1 MRIPIIPVIVGLSV
15 IATSCSNGDQMVRQ
29 FISHNMP
36 ASTYYYPKDTLG
48 HLSLPKPFSV
58 PTIGGM
64 FQDLYYWDTY
74 YTNLALLSMGN
85 VEQARNNVDDILYL
99 IERFGYMPNSSN
111 LNSNNRSQPPYASM
125 MVRDVY
131 EQTEDKEWLM
141 AAYNT
146 LLKEYRFWMTYR
158 MTESGLNRHFNMG
171 SEEYLTNFYTYL
183 QTRIP
188 SLRDDVSPLERIRI
202 ASQFLSEAESGW
214 DFTPRFNTKC
224 EEFNPID
231 LNANLYIYEKN
242 FAWMSYQLEIEG
254 GKQWERT
261 ASRRLALINEYCYD
275 NDSGLY
281 YDYNYVT
288 HTRSTVYSA
297 AIFNLLWAGI
307 PDAGQARNIVDNL
320 PRLEAEYGIV
330 ACEEGIRSDVY
341 QWDSPNAWPSC
352 NVLAIAGLDKY
363 GYRKD
368 AARIARKYV
377 DSSIR
382 IFRETG
388 NLWEKYNAVK
398 GNLEVN
404 EEYKMSPFMGW
415 TAGAYLY
422 ASDYL
427 INLKQYRI

>member
-1 MRIPIIPVIVGLSV
+1 
-15 IATSCSNGDQMVRQ
+15 
-29 FISHNMP
+29 
-36 ASTYYYPKDTLG
+36 
-48 HLSLPKPFSV
+48 
-58 PTIGGM
+58 
-64 FQDLYYWDTY
+64 
-74 YTNLALLSMGN
+74 
-85 VEQARNNVDDILYL
+85 
-99 IERFGYMPNSSN
+99 
-111 LNSNNRSQPPYASM
+111 
-125 MVRDVY
+125 
-131 EQTEDKEWLM
+131 
-141 AAYNT
+141 
-146 LLKEYRFWMTYR
+146 
-158 MTESGLNRHFNMG
+158 
-171 SEEYLTNFYTYL
+171 
-183 QTRIP
+183 
-188 SLRDDVSPLERIRI
+188 
-202 ASQFLSEAESGW
+202 
-214 DFTPRFNTKC
+214 
-224 EEFNPID
+224 
-231 LNANLYIYEKN
+231 
-242 FAWMSYQLEIEG
+242 MSYQLEIEG

-297 AIFNLLWAGI
+297 AVFNLLWAGI
-307 PDAGQARNIVDNL
+307 PDADQVRNIVDNL

-330 ACEEGIRSDVY
+330 ACEEGIRSDVS

-398 GNLEVN
+398 VNLEVN

-427 INLKQYRI
+427 NNIK